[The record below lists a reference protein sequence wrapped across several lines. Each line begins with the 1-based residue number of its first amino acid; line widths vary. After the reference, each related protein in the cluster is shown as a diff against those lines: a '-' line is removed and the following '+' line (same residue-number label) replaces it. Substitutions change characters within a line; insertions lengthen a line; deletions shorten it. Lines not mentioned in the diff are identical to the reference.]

1 MTAQSNRS
9 DLFVPS
15 DVVRLALGSVVPAD
29 ARVLGGSVLLDQ
41 SMLTGELVAV
51 EIAPEKT
58 AYAGALVRRGVAT
71 AEITATG
78 PRTYFGKTAELVRI
92 AHAESGEQ
100 KAVFGVV
107 RNLAV
112 SKGAVVVLMVAYLRQ
127 SRQERLPDCPSQ
139 DLAVHTLRSRDQD
152 LGSADRG

>member
-1 MTAQSNRS
+1 MAAQSNRS

-15 DVVRLALGSVVPAD
+15 NVVRLALGSVVPAD

-41 SMLTGELVAV
+41 SMLTGKSVAV
-51 EIAPEKT
+51 EIGPKKT
-58 AYAGALVRRGVAT
+58 AYAGALVRRCVAT

-78 PRTYFGKTAELVRI
+78 PRAYFGKTAELVRI

-107 RNLAV
+107 RNLAFLGGR
-112 SKGAVVVLMVAYLRQ
+112 SSFSWSHICAKADKKG
-127 SRQERLPDCPSQ
+127 SRIVQAKN
-139 DLAVHTLRSRDQD
+139 LAVHTLRSRDQG